1 MRHYTLKQINQI
13 KQEIR
18 TGKPISLIAE
28 DLSTEWQRSIGGVY
42 SKVWQL
48 AKQTRKITT
57 KWDGPT
63 RRSAKRSKAIVMDP
77 LPGSLWNILPVEQD
91 VIVGES
97 SIVEEP
103 IQDSAD
109 ICIEVPTG
117 NISFVGTPSRIVIY
131 GDHVRYYYN
140 N

>member
-28 DLSTEWQRSIGGVY
+28 DLSTEWQRSVGGVY

-77 LPGSLWNILPVEQD
+77 LPGSLWDIVPNGEIVEQ
-91 VIVGES
+91 ES
-97 SIVEEP
+97 IPENIESV
-103 IQDSAD
+103 QDSAD